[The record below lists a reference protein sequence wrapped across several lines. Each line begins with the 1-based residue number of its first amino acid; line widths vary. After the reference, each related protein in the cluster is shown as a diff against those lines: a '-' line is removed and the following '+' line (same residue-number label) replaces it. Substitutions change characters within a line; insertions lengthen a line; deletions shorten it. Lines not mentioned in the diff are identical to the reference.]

1 MNIEE
6 RVQIAILT
14 KYYGKMLTD
23 RQQDIL
29 NMYVDNNLSLAEVSS
44 ELGISRQA
52 VKDALD
58 NAMQTLKNMEEKLQ
72 FISRDSNIKQQ
83 IEENQNIN
91 LTTKIQL
98 IALLED

>member
-6 RVQIAILT
+6 RVQIAILS
-14 KYYGKMLTD
+14 KYYGKMLTE

-29 NMYVDNNLSLAEVSS
+29 NMYVDNNLSLAEVSA

-58 NAMQTLKNMEEKLQ
+58 NSMQTLKNIEEKLH
-72 FISRDSNIKQQ
+72 FISRDDNIKHT
-83 IEENQNIN
+83 IEENKKIDT
-91 LTTKIQL
+91 TTKIEL

>member
-29 NMYVDNNLSLAEVSS
+29 KMYVDNNLSLAEVSE

-58 NAMQTLKNMEEKLQ
+58 NSMATLKNMEEKLQ
-72 FISRDSNIKQQ
+72 FILRDDKIKEQ
-83 IEENQNIN
+83 IEENQAIDMM
-91 LTTKIQL
+91 TKIQL

>member
-1 MNIEE
+1 M
-6 RVQIAILT
+6 QIAILS

-29 NMYVDNNLSLAEVSS
+29 NMYVDNNLSLAEVSE

-58 NAMQTLKNMEEKLQ
+58 NSMSTLKNIEEKLH
-72 FISRDSNIKQQ
+72 FISRDDNIKHI
-83 IEENQNIN
+83 IEENQNID
-91 LTTKIQL
+91 TVTKIQL

>member
-1 MNIEE
+1 MNLEE

-14 KYYGKMLTD
+14 KYYGKMLTE

-29 NMYVDNNLSLAEVSS
+29 NMYVDNNLSLAEVSE

-52 VKDALD
+52 VKDAID
-58 NAMQTLKNMEEKLQ
+58 NSLSSLKNMEEKLH
-72 FISRDSNIKQQ
+72 FIARDDNIKKL
-83 IEENQNIN
+83 IEENKDIDEK
-91 LTTKIQL
+91 TKNKL

>member
-6 RVQIAILT
+6 RVQIAILS
-14 KYYGKMLTD
+14 KYYGKMLTE

-29 NMYVDNNLSLAEVSS
+29 KMYVDNNLSLAEVSA

-58 NAMQTLKNMEEKLQ
+58 NSMSTLKNIEEKLQ
-72 FISRDSNIKQQ
+72 FISRDDNIKKQ
-83 IEENQNIN
+83 IEENKKIDT
-91 LTTKIQL
+91 TTKIEL

>member
-6 RVQIAILT
+6 RVQIAILS
-14 KYYGKMLTD
+14 KYYGKMLTE

-29 NMYVDNNLSLAEVSS
+29 KMYVDNNLSLAEVSV

-58 NAMQTLKNMEEKLQ
+58 NSMQTLKNIEEKLQ
-72 FISRDSNIKQQ
+72 FISRDDNIKKQ
-83 IEENQNIN
+83 IEENKKIDT
-91 LTTKIQL
+91 TTKIEL

>member
-6 RVQIAILT
+6 RVQITILS
-14 KYYGKMLTD
+14 KYYGKLLTD

-29 NMYVDNNLSLAEVSS
+29 KMYVDNNLSLSEVSE

-58 NAMQTLKNMEEKLQ
+58 NAITTLKNTEEKLQ
-72 FISRDSNIKQQ
+72 FISRDDNIKKQ
-83 IEENQNIN
+83 IEENKN
-91 LTTKIQL
+91 LDMMTKIQL

>member
-6 RVQIAILT
+6 RVQIAILS
-14 KYYGKMLTD
+14 KYYGKMLTE

-29 NMYVDNNLSLAEVSS
+29 NMYVDNNLSLAEVSV

-58 NAMQTLKNMEEKLQ
+58 NSMSALKNIEEKLQ
-72 FISRDSNIKQQ
+72 FISRDDNIKKL
-83 IEENQNIN
+83 IEENKKIDT
-91 LTTKIQL
+91 TTKIEL

>member
-6 RVQIAILT
+6 RVQIAILS
-14 KYYGKMLTD
+14 KYYGKLLTD

-29 NMYVDNNLSLAEVSS
+29 NMYVDNNLSLAEVSE

-58 NAMQTLKNMEEKLQ
+58 NSMVTLKNAEEKLR
-72 FISRDSNIKQQ
+72 FIARDANIKHT
-83 IEENQNIN
+83 IEENKN
-91 LTTKIQL
+91 LDMMTKIQL